1 MPHSYPTRGSKPVN
15 NEESPSRPPASDIGA
30 AAGSFVARKAKR
42 PPDTRDT
49 DNTDDVRFAFSYIL
63 GHEFSK
69 LNGELLYT
77 VS

>member
-15 NEESPSRPPASDIGA
+15 NEESLSRPPAPVIGA
-30 AAGSFVARKAKR
+30 AAGSSVARKAKR

-49 DNTDDVRFAFSYIL
+49 DVVRFAFSHIL
-63 GHEFSK
+63 GHEFSE